1 MLDSLCCAHIVL
13 THVAAL
19 KFEDLGV
26 MPHKLKGYPTEYLIS
41 YRKGGPA
48 FGSTFSEKMR
58 SSEV

>member
-1 MLDSLCCAHIVL
+1 MLDSLCCAQIVL
-13 THVAAL
+13 SIVAAL

-48 FGSTFSEKMR
+48 FGSTVSEKMR
-58 SSEV
+58 NSEV